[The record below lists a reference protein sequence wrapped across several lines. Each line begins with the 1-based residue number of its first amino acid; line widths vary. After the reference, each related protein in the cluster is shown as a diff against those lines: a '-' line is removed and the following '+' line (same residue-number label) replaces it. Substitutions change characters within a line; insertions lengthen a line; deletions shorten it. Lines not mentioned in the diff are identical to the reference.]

1 MGRPKIHT
9 MQELSKVIG
18 ISRPTL
24 ARFFEDESSV
34 LPSTSRKIKERLEG
48 VDYVY
53 NFLATRQNRKSTGLI
68 GVIVP
73 RFEDLFF
80 ASLLE
85 SIEAAARSAG
95 FTMITQSSQGD
106 HEFEERAVQ
115 KLRSM
120 NVDGAII
127 APLGAEASLET
138 LMSAGEDFPI
148 VFADSRPAR
157 AFPHADFVGTDNIN
171 SIGLMVDYLSRSGAA
186 PVYLTMPKLNSN
198 AVERRAAYFEKMHV
212 LGHIGDVIPAPG
224 DMESWEFERYGFE
237 VMDAHF
243 GQGRYVGATIL
254 CANDRIA
261 IGAVRAANQHGLF
274 ARNGGVKGD
283 LRIAGHDDH
292 PLSRYI
298 YPALTTVAQQVEC
311 IGQEAVGL
319 LIDRVRNGRDGST
332 VTRLLEGALKIRESA

>member
-1 MGRPKIHT
+1 MDKPKIHT
-9 MQELSKVIG
+9 MKELSKAIG

-24 ARFFEDESSV
+24 ARFFEDETSV
-34 LPSTSRKIKERLEG
+34 LPSTSKKIKERLEG

-80 ASLLE
+80 ATLLD
-85 SIEAAARSAG
+85 SIEAAARNEG
-95 FTMITQSSQGD
+95 FTMITQSSHGERQ
-106 HEFEERAVQ
+106 FENTAVQ

-127 APLGAEASLET
+127 APLGADGNKDAFA
-138 LMSAGEDFPI
+138 SAGQDFPI
-148 VFADSRPAR
+148 VFADSRPIDSP
-157 AFPHADFVGTDNIN
+157 PHADFVGTDNTK
-171 SIGLMVDYLSRSGAA
+171 SIGVMVDYLCRSGEP

-198 AVERRAAYFEKMHV
+198 AVERRDAYFTKMRA
-212 LGHIGDVIPAPG
+212 LGHVGDIIPTPEG
-224 DMESWEFERYGFE
+224 MDSWEFERYGFE

-243 GQGRYVGATIL
+243 GQGRFVGATIL

-261 IGAVRAANQHGLF
+261 IGAIRAANTHGLF
-274 ARNGGVKGD
+274 ARNSTVADG

-298 YPALTTVAQQVEC
+298 YPALTTVAQQVDD
-311 IGQEAVGL
+311 IGKEAVDL
-319 LIDRVRNGRDGST
+319 LIKRVRNGRDGIG
-332 VTRLLEGALKIRESA
+332 VTRLLDGALKIRESA

>member
-1 MGRPKIHT
+1 MNKPKIHT
-9 MQELSKVIG
+9 MKELSKAIS

-34 LPSTSRKIKERLEG
+34 LPSTSKKIKERLEN

-80 ASLLE
+80 ASLLD
-85 SIEAAARSAG
+85 SIETAARSAG
-95 FTMITQSSQGD
+95 FTMITQSSHGT

-127 APLGAEASLET
+127 APLGVERLHEAFE
-138 LMSAGEDFPI
+138 SAGEDFPI
-148 VFADSRPAR
+148 VFADSHPSRSL
-157 AFPHADFVGTDNIN
+157 PHADFVGTDNTN
-171 SIGLMVDYLSRSGAA
+171 SMGVMVEYLCRSGPA

-198 AVERRAAYFEKMHV
+198 AVARQDAYFAKMNE
-212 LGHIGDVIPAPG
+212 LGHTGDVILTPDG
-224 DMESWEFERYGFE
+224 MDSWQFERYGFE

-243 GQGRYVGATIL
+243 GQGRHVGATIL

-261 IGAVRAANQHGLF
+261 IGVIRAANTHGLF
-274 ARNGGVKGD
+274 NRNGGARDD

-298 YPALTTVAQQVEC
+298 YPALTTVAQRVDD
-311 IGQEAVGL
+311 IGKEAVGL
-319 LIDRVRNGRDGST
+319 LVDRVRNGRDGDA
-332 VTRLLEGALKIRESA
+332 VTRLLDGALKVRESA